1 MHVPERFRVE
11 VTFCVWMSEPQN
23 LTSTTR
29 IQMSLL
35 GDVLKFTGNRPFFLS
50 EVMTTKWSLDLLL
63 YSAVH
68 TCRTDDAQ
76 DGRARVG
83 STGE

>member
-1 MHVPERFRVE
+1 
-11 VTFCVWMSEPQN
+11 
-23 LTSTTR
+23 
-29 IQMSLL
+29 MSLL